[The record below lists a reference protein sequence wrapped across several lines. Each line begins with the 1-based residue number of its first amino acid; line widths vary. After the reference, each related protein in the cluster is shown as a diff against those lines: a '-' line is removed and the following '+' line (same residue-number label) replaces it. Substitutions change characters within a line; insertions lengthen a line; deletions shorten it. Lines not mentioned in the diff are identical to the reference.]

1 MSSMG
6 EVREVRVAASWR
18 RRGRLVGEVAGEL
31 VLEPQ
36 FFFLQTVE
44 KVFVGVRPVLFL
56 IDQRMER
63 GVLGLE
69 SLDLCL
75 VHRCHS
81 FPYRSHDPVINHE
94 TCNLSCGFSAAGR
107 TGAAPRRGRGGSSW
121 PEVAVNHGPR

>member
-1 MSSMG
+1 
-6 EVREVRVAASWR
+6 
-18 RRGRLVGEVAGEL
+18 
-31 VLEPQ
+31 
-36 FFFLQTVE
+36 
-44 KVFVGVRPVLFL
+44 VLFL

-94 TCNLSCGFSAAGR
+94 TCNLSCGFSRLG
-107 TGAAPRRGRGGSSW
+107 GRG
-121 PEVAVNHGPR
+121 PRLVVAVAVPTSPKMR